1 MPIALL
7 FTLTVGGLSGLLLW
21 SLFRQLPTHW
31 LLEYGESEIPPEL
44 RAIQQAPWW
53 PDAILLMLAGG
64 TLASLAWFRLP
75 HGLDLIIFGIS
86 AALLLLILVAD
97 WKTLIIPDPLTFG
110 LMALA
115 GLNAGWLLTSGDISL
130 GGLLGRFLAGL
141 FAAAL
146 FLLIG
151 WIGEKMA
158 GQEALGMGDVKL
170 IAACV
175 WLVGYEKAASLIFLS
190 FVSASVIALPM
201 LVRKYTAKGPDR
213 PADALPFGPFIA
225 LATIL
230 VQVLEPELTGLW
242 SLYMRQFQ

>member
-1 MPIALL
+1 MLIALIFSL
-7 FTLTVGGLSGLLLW
+7 LCGGLVGLLLW
-21 SLFRQLPTHW
+21 SLFRKMPTHW
-31 LLEYGESEIPPEL
+31 LLEYGQSEIPPEL

-64 TLASLAWFRLP
+64 TLASLAWLRRP
-75 HGLDLIIFGIS
+75 HGLDLIIFGAS

-115 GLNAGWLLTSGDISL
+115 GLKAAWLLVSGGISL

-141 FAAAL
+141 SAAAL

-151 WIGEKMA
+151 WIGEKLA

-175 WLVGYEKAASLIFLS
+175 WLVGYEKAPSLVFLS

-230 VQVLEPELTGLW
+230 VQVLEPELNKLW
-242 SLYMRQFQ
+242 SLYLGQFQ